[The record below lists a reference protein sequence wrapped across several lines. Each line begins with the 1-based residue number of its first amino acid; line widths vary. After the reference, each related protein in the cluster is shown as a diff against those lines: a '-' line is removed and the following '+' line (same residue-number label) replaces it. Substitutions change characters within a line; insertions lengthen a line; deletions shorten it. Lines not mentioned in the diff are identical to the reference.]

1 MKGKQV
7 LKLWG
12 KLSSL
17 MLFVGVVI
25 VLAFYSI
32 FLLHPN
38 REYKANRLL
47 FETYWHEF
55 GVQMI
60 VLVVLLLLTLA
71 LLIAVLYVHAEN
83 KQARGKVAEQNETEQ
98 MRKDF
103 TANVSHELKTPL
115 TSISGYA
122 EMIENGMV
130 REDDIP
136 AFAGKIHAEAGRM
149 ITLIGDIIKLSELDE
164 PNAMMETETTELKG
178 LATDTVELL
187 AFQAQRRG
195 IAVRVEGESAVV
207 EGSRTLL
214 EELIYNLCDN
224 SIRYNTPNGEV
235 VVLVGIENGHPFISV
250 EDTGIGISEK
260 HQKRIFERFYRV
272 DKSRSRET
280 GGTGLGLAIVKHIA
294 EQHKATISLQ
304 SEECVG
310 TKIRVTFPREKS

>member
-7 LKLWG
+7 LKLWAMFSG
-12 KLSSL
+12 L
-17 MLFVGVVI
+17 MLLVGTVI
-25 VLAFYSI
+25 VLAFHSI
-32 FLLHPN
+32 FLLRPN
-38 REYKANRLL
+38 HEYKANRLL
-47 FETYWHEF
+47 LEAYWHEAGIQTVIWIGLF
-55 GVQMI
+55 
-60 VLVVLLLLTLA
+60 
-71 LLIAVLYVHAEN
+71 LIILSFFVAVFYVCFMSNRAHD
-83 KQARGKVAEQNETEQ
+83 QAKERNETEQ

-130 REDDIP
+130 REEDIP
-136 AFAGKIHAEAGRM
+136 MFAGKIHAEAGRM
-149 ITLIGDIIKLSELDE
+149 IALIGDIIKLSELDG
-164 PNAMMETETTELKG
+164 PNAMMETETIELKG
-178 LATDTVELL
+178 LAIDTVELL
-187 AFQAQRRG
+187 AFQTNRRG
-195 IAVRVEGESAVV
+195 INMRVEGEPVMV
-207 EGSRTLL
+207 QGSRTLL

-224 SIRYNTPNGEV
+224 AIRYNTPNGEV
-235 VVLVGIENGHPFISV
+235 SVLVGRENGRPFLSV

-294 EQHKATISLQ
+294 EQHNATIGLQ

-310 TKIRVTFPREKS
+310 TKIRVCFPLEKQ

>member
-1 MKGKQV
+1 MKEKQV
-7 LKLWG
+7 IKLWW
-12 KLSSL
+12 KLAVL
-17 MLFVGVVI
+17 ML
-25 VLAFYSI
+25 LAGGI
-32 FLLHPN
+32 FATIFHSV
-38 REYKANRLL
+38 LL
-47 FETYWHEF
+47 FESF
-55 GVQMI
+55 FRI
-60 VLVVLLLLTLA
+60 LLFFLLVLVVSFGVA
-71 LLIAVLYVHAEN
+71 LFFVQRKEEPSEKN
-83 KQARGKVAEQNETEQ
+83 TTEQ

-149 ITLIGDIIKLSELDE
+149 ITLIGDIIRLSELDE
-164 PNAMMETETTELKG
+164 PNAMIETEEIDLHA
-178 LATDTVELL
+178 LANDTMELL
-187 AFQAQRRG
+187 VFHAKRRG
-195 IAVRVEGESAVV
+195 VNLRLEGVSVMV
-207 EGSRTLL
+207 NGSRTML

-224 SIRYNTPNGEV
+224 AIRYNTPNGEV
-235 VVLVGIENGHPFISV
+235 VIETGKHNGKAYLMV
-250 EDTGIGISEK
+250 KDTGIGISEK

-294 EQHKATISLQ
+294 EQHGATITLK

-310 TKIRVTFPREKS
+310 TKVRVTF